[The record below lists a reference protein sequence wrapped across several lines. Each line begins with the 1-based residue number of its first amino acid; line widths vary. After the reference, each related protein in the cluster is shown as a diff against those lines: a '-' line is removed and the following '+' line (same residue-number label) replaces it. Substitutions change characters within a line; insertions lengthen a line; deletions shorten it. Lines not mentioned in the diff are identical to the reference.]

1 MTKTKTGVDQRLV
14 RAIGHPLRLR
24 LLTIFNE
31 RVASPSDLAAE
42 LGEPIG
48 NVSYHTRILA
58 RLGCVELVKTKQV
71 RGAVEHYYRAVVRP
85 VFSDDDWAELPL
97 SIRKSLAGSG
107 ADRGRRRHGR
117 VRQRRRLRP
126 RRGAPQPH
134 VVRST
139 NRAGRT
145 STRPSRRPP
154 NGRSRSRPRVPRGCR
169 PTARRVGARCPR
181 ADAVRAERPGQERGP
196 AEPRAGRQEEE
207 ALARADAGP
216 VMSRRALEAAHGR
229 DRGRRLRRRRRGRDA
244 ARAGYA
250 T

>member
-97 SIRKSLAGSG
+97 SIRKSLAGAVLTEIADDMG
-107 ADRGRRRHGR
+107 ASAKDGGFDRDEVH
-117 VRQRRRLRP
+117 L
-126 RRGAPQPH
+126 
-134 VVRST
+134 S
-139 NRAGRT
+139 RT
-145 STRPSRRPP
+145 TLTLDSQGWQDL
-154 NGRSRSRPRVPRGCR
+154 N
-169 PTARRVGARCPR
+169 
-181 ADAVRAERPGQERGP
+181 
-196 AEPRAGRQEEE
+196 E
-207 ALARADAGP
+207 ALQEVSD
-216 VMSRRALEAAHGR
+216 RALEVQAESAARLQSDGTS
-229 DRGRRLRRRRRGRDA
+229 DSEAAALVLMLFEPSAQGKSAGRRAKSQASAKKKR
-244 ARAGYA
+244 
-250 T
+250 

>member
-85 VFSDDDWAELPL
+85 VFSDEDWAELPL
-97 SIRKSLAGSG
+97 SIRKSLAGAVLTEI
-107 ADRGRRRHGR
+107 ADDMSASAAEGGFDRDEVHLSRTT
-117 VRQRRRLRP
+117 VTLDRQ
-126 RRGAPQPH
+126 GW
-134 VVRST
+134 
-139 NRAGRT
+139 
-145 STRPSRRPP
+145 
-154 NGRSRSRPRVPRGCR
+154 
-169 PTARRVGARCPR
+169 
-181 ADAVRAERPGQERGP
+181 QELN
-196 AEPRAGRQEEE
+196 E
-207 ALARADAGP
+207 ALQELTEQ
-216 VMSRRALEAAHGR
+216 ALEIQAQS
-229 DRGRRLRRRRRGRDA
+229 A
-244 ARAGYA
+244 ARLHSDGASDSEGA
-250 T
+250 VLALLLFEPPSGGAKSQDRKAKRGGSKKKK

>member
-97 SIRKSLAGSG
+97 SIRKSLAGAVLTEIADDMG
-107 ADRGRRRHGR
+107 ASANAGGFDRDEVH
-117 VRQRRRLRP
+117 L
-126 RRGAPQPH
+126 
-134 VVRST
+134 S
-139 NRAGRT
+139 RT
-145 STRPSRRPP
+145 TLTLDSQGWQDL
-154 NGRSRSRPRVPRGCR
+154 N
-169 PTARRVGARCPR
+169 
-181 ADAVRAERPGQERGP
+181 
-196 AEPRAGRQEEE
+196 E
-207 ALARADAGP
+207 ALQEVAD
-216 VMSRRALEAAHGR
+216 RALEVQAESAARLQSDGVS
-229 DRGRRLRRRRRGRDA
+229 DSESAALVLMLFEPSAQGKSAGRRA
-244 ARAGYA
+244 KSQAGA
-250 T
+250 KKKKR

>member
-1 MTKTKTGVDQRLV
+1 MTKTKSGVDQRLV

-97 SIRKSLAGSG
+97 SIRKSLAGAVLTEI
-107 ADRGRRRHGR
+107 ADDVSAAANEGGFDRDDVHLSRTPLVLDQQGWADLNE
-117 VRQRRRLRP
+117 RL
-126 RRGAPQPH
+126 QELF
-134 VVRST
+134 
-139 NRAGRT
+139 
-145 STRPSRRPP
+145 
-154 NGRSRSRPRVPRGCR
+154 
-169 PTARRVGARCPR
+169 
-181 ADAVRAERPGQERGP
+181 DA
-196 AEPRAGRQEEE
+196 
-207 ALARADAGP
+207 
-216 VMSRRALEAAHGR
+216 ALEIQTQS
-229 DRGRRLRRRRRGRDA
+229 A
-244 ARAGYA
+244 ARLQSDGVRDSEAAALVLMLFEPPSAQGKTDDRKA
-250 T
+250 KRQVKKKK

>member
-97 SIRKSLAGSG
+97 SIRKSLAGAVLTEI
-107 ADRGRRRHGR
+107 ADDMSASASEGGFDRDDVH
-117 VRQRRRLRP
+117 L
-126 RRGAPQPH
+126 
-134 VVRST
+134 S
-139 NRAGRT
+139 RT
-145 STRPSRRPP
+145 VLTLDQQGWQQLNEMLQELAEQALDIQAQS
-154 NGRSRSRPRVPRGCR
+154 
-169 PTARRVGARCPR
+169 
-181 ADAVRAERPGQERGP
+181 AERLQSDGAHE
-196 AEPRAGRQEEE
+196 
-207 ALARADAGP
+207 
-216 VMSRRALEAAHGR
+216 SEAAALVMMLFEPPTTQGKSEGR
-229 DRGRRLRRRRRGRDA
+229 EAKRQGSKKRK
-244 ARAGYA
+244 
-250 T
+250 

>member
-85 VFSDDDWAELPL
+85 VFSDDDWAQLPQ
-97 SIRKSLAGSG
+97 SIRKSLAGAVLTEIADDMAASAG
-107 ADRGRRRHGR
+107 AGGFDRDEVH
-117 VRQRRRLRP
+117 L
-126 RRGAPQPH
+126 
-134 VVRST
+134 S
-139 NRAGRT
+139 RT
-145 STRPSRRPP
+145 TVTLDDQGWQDL
-154 NGRSRSRPRVPRGCR
+154 N
-169 PTARRVGARCPR
+169 
-181 ADAVRAERPGQERGP
+181 
-196 AEPRAGRQEEE
+196 E
-207 ALARADAGP
+207 ALQGT
-216 VMSRRALEAAHGR
+216 VERALEIQAESASRLSADGASDSEAAALVLMLFEPSAESKSA
-229 DRGRRLRRRRRGRDA
+229 GRRAKGGA
-244 ARAGYA
+244 KKKK
-250 T
+250 

>member
-1 MTKTKTGVDQRLV
+1 MTETKSGVDQRLV

-97 SIRKSLAGSG
+97 SIRKSLAGAVLTEIADDMGASANEGGFDRDDVHLSRTPLTLDQQGWQELNQALQELGEQALEIQAQSAARLHAEGAQESEAALLALMLFEPASG
-107 ADRGRRRHGR
+107 AGKAQDRKSK
-117 VRQRRRLRP
+117 
-126 RRGAPQPH
+126 RGAKKKK
-134 VVRST
+134 
-139 NRAGRT
+139 
-145 STRPSRRPP
+145 
-154 NGRSRSRPRVPRGCR
+154 
-169 PTARRVGARCPR
+169 
-181 ADAVRAERPGQERGP
+181 
-196 AEPRAGRQEEE
+196 
-207 ALARADAGP
+207 
-216 VMSRRALEAAHGR
+216 
-229 DRGRRLRRRRRGRDA
+229 
-244 ARAGYA
+244 
-250 T
+250 

>member
-85 VFSDDDWAELPL
+85 VFSDEDWAELPL
-97 SIRKSLAGSG
+97 SIRKSLAGAVLTEI
-107 ADRGRRRHGR
+107 ADDMSASASEGGFDRDEVHLSRTILALDQRGW
-117 VRQRRRLRP
+117 
-126 RRGAPQPH
+126 
-134 VVRST
+134 
-139 NRAGRT
+139 
-145 STRPSRRPP
+145 
-154 NGRSRSRPRVPRGCR
+154 
-169 PTARRVGARCPR
+169 
-181 ADAVRAERPGQERGP
+181 QELN
-196 AEPRAGRQEEE
+196 E
-207 ALARADAGP
+207 ALQELTE
-216 VMSRRALEAAHGR
+216 RALEIQTESAQRLHSDGASDSEGAVLALMLFEPPSGAAKSE
-229 DRGRRLRRRRRGRDA
+229 DRKSKRGSKKKK
-244 ARAGYA
+244 
-250 T
+250 

>member
-85 VFSDDDWAELPL
+85 VFSDDDWAELPP
-97 SIRKSLAGSG
+97 SIRKSLAGAVLTEIADDMG
-107 ADRGRRRHGR
+107 ASANEGGFDRDEVH
-117 VRQRRRLRP
+117 L
-126 RRGAPQPH
+126 
-134 VVRST
+134 S
-139 NRAGRT
+139 RT
-145 STRPSRRPP
+145 TLTLDQQGWQDL
-154 NGRSRSRPRVPRGCR
+154 NE
-169 PTARRVGARCPR
+169 AMQEL
-181 ADAVRAERPGQERGP
+181 AEQ
-196 AEPRAGRQEEE
+196 
-207 ALARADAGP
+207 
-216 VMSRRALEAAHGR
+216 ALEIQGQS
-229 DRGRRLRRRRRGRDA
+229 A
-244 ARAGYA
+244 ARLHADGTQDSEGA
-250 T
+250 VLALMLFEPPTKQGKSDDRKAKRQGSKKKK

>member
-97 SIRKSLAGSG
+97 SIRKSLAGAVLTEIADDMG
-107 ADRGRRRHGR
+107 ASANAGGFDRDDVHLSRT
-117 VRQRRRLRP
+117 VLALDRQ
-126 RRGAPQPH
+126 GW
-134 VVRST
+134 
-139 NRAGRT
+139 
-145 STRPSRRPP
+145 
-154 NGRSRSRPRVPRGCR
+154 
-169 PTARRVGARCPR
+169 
-181 ADAVRAERPGQERGP
+181 QELNEVLQGV
-196 AEPRAGRQEEE
+196 AA
-207 ALARADAGP
+207 
-216 VMSRRALEAAHGR
+216 RALEIQAESATRLQADGATDSEAAALVLMLFEPSAEGKSA
-229 DRGRRLRRRRRGRDA
+229 GRRTKGQA
-244 ARAGYA
+244 ASKKKKR
-250 T
+250 

>member
-58 RLGCVELVKTKQV
+58 RLGCVELVRTKQV

-97 SIRKSLAGSG
+97 SIRKSLAGAVLTEIADDMG
-107 ADRGRRRHGR
+107 ASASAGGFDRDEVH
-117 VRQRRRLRP
+117 L
-126 RRGAPQPH
+126 
-134 VVRST
+134 S
-139 NRAGRT
+139 RT
-145 STRPSRRPP
+145 TL
-154 NGRSRSRPRVPRGCR
+154 
-169 PTARRVGARCPR
+169 TL
-181 ADAVRAERPGQERGP
+181 DGQGW
-196 AEPRAGRQEEE
+196 QDLNE
-207 ALARADAGP
+207 ALQEVGE
-216 VMSRRALEAAHGR
+216 RALEISAESAARLQSDGAS
-229 DRGRRLRRRRRGRDA
+229 DSEAAALVLMLFEPSAASKSAGRRSKTQTSSKKKKR
-244 ARAGYA
+244 
-250 T
+250 

>member
-58 RLGCVELVKTKQV
+58 RLGCVELVRTKQV

-97 SIRKSLAGSG
+97 SIRKSLAGAVLTEIADDMG
-107 ADRGRRRHGR
+107 ASATEGGFDRDEVH
-117 VRQRRRLRP
+117 L
-126 RRGAPQPH
+126 
-134 VVRST
+134 S
-139 NRAGRT
+139 RT
-145 STRPSRRPP
+145 TLTLDQQ
-154 NGRSRSRPRVPRGCR
+154 GW
-169 PTARRVGARCPR
+169 
-181 ADAVRAERPGQERGP
+181 QELN
-196 AEPRAGRQEEE
+196 ELLQE
-207 ALARADAGP
+207 LGDQ
-216 VMSRRALEAAHGR
+216 ALEIQAQS
-229 DRGRRLRRRRRGRDA
+229 A
-244 ARAGYA
+244 ARLHSDGAQESEAAVLALMLFEPPTGQGKSEDRKSKRQGSKKKK
-250 T
+250 